1 MANATIAQATLPQL
15 APTITNVPVPPLKSG
30 IQSLTFATATATGSA
45 QHVTTVTNSMV
56 QHGLPVI
63 SATAHLTS
71 PGVARIVNAQAT
83 TTLMETIATRAPLIP
98 KITPTT
104 LHAFAMILSLG
115 TDLNALFAKLVQSLT
130 ECAQHVNH
138 QVTGTAL
145 LA

>member
-15 APTITNVPVPPLKSG
+15 APTITHVPVPPLKSG
-30 IQSLTFATATATGSA
+30 IQSLTFATATATGTA

-83 TTLMETIATRAPLIP
+83 TTLMEKIATRAPLIP
-98 KITPTT
+98 KVTPTT
-104 LHAFAMILSLG
+104 LHAFAMSLSKLG
-115 TDLNALFAKLVQSLT
+115 TDLNALFAKLVQS
-130 ECAQHVNH
+130 
-138 QVTGTAL
+138 
-145 LA
+145 